1 MNTSSKF
8 SKLLATKL
16 SNLSTNIAKT
26 STKSCVGIFLEEP
39 KMPKSLLRKAK

>member
-8 SKLLATKL
+8 SNFFATKL

-26 STKSCVGIFLEEP
+26 STKSCLPLFVEEP
-39 KMPKSLLRKAK
+39 KMPKALLKKDK